1 MRHGHVLRENAD
13 AIALPQGPPHP
24 FRVVEPIDEDMPGF
38 LEGNSQIPQGLGH
51 RHAGAIGQ
59 EGDRILPRILL
70 ADIATEIAI

>member
-1 MRHGHVLRENAD
+1 
-13 AIALPQGPPHP
+13 
-24 FRVVEPIDEDMPGF
+24 MPGF

-70 ADIATEIAI
+70 ADIATEITI